1 MAKPL
6 SRRDFLVRSGLLA
19 VGGSGVL
26 AACSS
31 DSHSGSDSGS
41 GSTDSAAS
49 GAGAGSGSGSG
60 KKGVVRIGTWPLY
73 IENDTDPQESAT
85 IKAFTKATGI
95 KVEYSSTIDGNDSFT
110 SKYEGDL
117 KAGKDIGFDI
127 VVPTSWMAAR
137 WIKNGWTQE
146 IPADLVP
153 NKANLIDSLANPVWD
168 AGRKFSLPFSIIQ
181 TGIAYY
187 PDKVGGDIANLA
199 GLLDPKLKGKV
210 TILNELRDAVG
221 LFLLADGV
229 KPEDASIDQCL
240 AAIGK
245 IKAARSGG
253 QFRKVTGNGYIEDLR
268 LGDVSAC
275 MAWSGDVAS
284 IQAEK
289 PDLKWVLPSDGAMS
303 SVDTMI
309 IPKGGNAEMAAAWL
323 NFLYDPTVS
332 GPLFEAISYSSPV
345 KDAGKS
351 MSAEAAGN
359 VLINPAADANL
370 HEFRQLTDE
379 ENVTLETA
387 FAEATQQ

>member
-1 MAKPL
+1 MVKPL

-31 DSHSGSDSGS
+31 DSGSSSADSSASDSGS
-41 GSTDSAAS
+41 GSSP
-49 GAGAGSGSGSG
+49 GS

-153 NKANLIDSLANPVWD
+153 NKANILDSMANPVWD
-168 AGRKFSLPFSIIQ
+168 AGRKFSLPYAIIQ

-187 PDKVGGDIANLA
+187 PEKVGGDITNLA

-210 TILNELRDAVG
+210 TILSELRDAVG
-221 LFLLADGV
+221 LFLMADGV

-240 AAIGK
+240 AAIGE

-268 LGDVSAC
+268 LGDVAAC

-289 PDLKWVLPSDGAMS
+289 PDLKWILPTDGAMS

-323 NFLYDPTVS
+323 NFLFDPTVS
-332 GPLFEAISYSSPV
+332 GPLFESISYSSPV

-370 HEFRQLTDE
+370 HEFRQLTDD

>member
-1 MAKPL
+1 MVKPL

-19 VGGSGVL
+19 LGGSSVL

-31 DSHSGSDSGS
+31 DS
-41 GSTDSAAS
+41 
-49 GAGAGSGSGSG
+49 GSGSGATDSAG
-60 KKGVVRIGTWPLY
+60 GGSAASPAKKGVVRIATWPLY
-73 IENDTDPQESAT
+73 IENDIDPQESAT

-110 SKYEGDL
+110 AKYEGDL

-137 WIKNGWTQE
+137 WIKNGWAQE
-146 IPADLVP
+146 IPSDLVP
-153 NKANLIDSLANPVWD
+153 NKANVLDSLANPAWD

-187 PDKVGGDIANLA
+187 PEKVGGEIARMADFLN
-199 GLLDPKLKGKV
+199 PKIKGKV
-210 TILNELRDAVG
+210 TLLNELRDAVG

-240 AAIGK
+240 AAVAK
-245 IKAARSGG
+245 VKAARSAG

-268 LGDVSAC
+268 LGDVAAA

-289 PDLKWVLPSDGAMS
+289 PDLKWVLPAGGAMS
-303 SVDTMI
+303 AVDTMI
-309 IPKGGNAEMAAAWL
+309 IPKGGNAEMAAAWM

-351 MSAEAAGN
+351 MSAEAASN
-359 VLINPAADANL
+359 PLINPAADADL
-370 HEFRQLTDE
+370 HEFRELTDE
-379 ENVTLETA
+379 ESVTLETA

>member
-26 AACSS
+26 ASCSS
-31 DSHSGSDSGS
+31 DSDS
-41 GSTDSAAS
+41 GSTDSSAA
-49 GAGAGSGSGSG
+49 GAGSGSGSGSG

-117 KAGKDIGFDI
+117 KAGKDIGFDV

-146 IPADLVP
+146 IPADLVK
-153 NKANLIDSLANPVWD
+153 NKANLIDSMANPVWD

-187 PDKVGGDIANLA
+187 PDKVGGDITNLA

-210 TILNELRDAVG
+210 TILSELRDAVG

-289 PDLKWVLPSDGAMS
+289 PDLKWILPSDGAMS

-309 IPKGGNAEMAAAWL
+309 IPKGGNAEMAAAWM

-351 MSAEAAGN
+351 MSAEAADN
-359 VLINPAADANL
+359 ELINPAADANL

>member
-1 MAKPL
+1 MVKPL
-6 SRRDFLVRSGLLA
+6 SRRDFLVRSGLLVA
-19 VGGSGVL
+19 GGSSVL

-31 DSHSGSDSGS
+31 DSDSDSGATDSVAS
-41 GSTDSAAS
+41 GS
-49 GAGAGSGSGSG
+49 GGSGSSG

-117 KAGKDIGFDI
+117 KAGKDIGFDV

-153 NKANLIDSLANPVWD
+153 NKVNLIDSLANPAWD
-168 AGRKFSLPFSIIQ
+168 AGRKFSLPYSIIQ

-187 PDKVGGDIANLA
+187 PDKVGGEITSMADFLN
-199 GLLDPKLKGKV
+199 PKLKGKV
-210 TILNELRDAVG
+210 TLLSELRDAVG

-240 AAIGK
+240 AAVAK
-245 IKAARSGG
+245 IKAARSAG

-268 LGDVSAC
+268 LGDVAAA

-309 IPKGGNAEMAAAWL
+309 IPKGGNAEMAAAWM

-332 GPLFEAISYSSPV
+332 GPLFESISYSSPV

-351 MSAEAAGN
+351 MSAEAASN
-359 VLINPAADANL
+359 LLINPAADANL
-370 HEFRQLTDE
+370 REFRVLSDE
-379 ENVTLETA
+379 ESVTLETA

>member
-1 MAKPL
+1 MVKPL
-6 SRRDFLVRSGLLA
+6 SRRDFLVRSGLLVA
-19 VGGSGVL
+19 GGSSVL

-31 DSHSGSDSGS
+31 DSDSDSGATDSVAS
-41 GSTDSAAS
+41 GS
-49 GAGAGSGSGSG
+49 GGSGSSG

-117 KAGKDIGFDI
+117 KAGKDIGFDV

-153 NKANLIDSLANPVWD
+153 NKVNLIDSLANPAWD
-168 AGRKFSLPFSIIQ
+168 AGRKFSLPYSIIQ

-187 PDKVGGDIANLA
+187 PDKVGGEITSMADFLN
-199 GLLDPKLKGKV
+199 PKLKGKV
-210 TILNELRDAVG
+210 TLLSELRDAVG

-240 AAIGK
+240 AAVAK
-245 IKAARSGG
+245 IKAARSAG

-268 LGDVSAC
+268 LGDVAAA

-309 IPKGGNAEMAAAWL
+309 IPKGGNAEMAAAWM

-351 MSAEAAGN
+351 MSAEAASN
-359 VLINPAADANL
+359 LLINPAADANL
-370 HEFRQLTDE
+370 REFRVLSDE
-379 ENVTLETA
+379 ESVTLETA

>member
-1 MAKPL
+1 MVMSL
-6 SRRDFLVRSGLLA
+6 TRRDFLVRSGLLV
-19 VGGSGVL
+19 VGGSGLL

-31 DSHSGSDSGS
+31 DSGSESETKS
-41 GSTDSAAS
+41 GSTDSSAS
-49 GAGAGSGSGSG
+49 GTKGSGTN
-60 KKGVVRIGTWPLY
+60 KGTVRIGTWPLY
-73 IENDTDPQESAT
+73 IENDTDPQASPT
-85 IKAFTKATGI
+85 IQAFTKATGI

-117 KAGKDIGFDI
+117 KAGKDIGFDV
-127 VVPTSWMAAR
+127 VVPTAWMAAR
-137 WIKNGWTQE
+137 WISNGWTRE

-153 NKANLIDSLANPVWD
+153 NRVNVIDSMVNPPWD
-168 AGRKFSLPFSIIQ
+168 IGRKHSLPFAIIQ

-187 PDKVGGDIANLA
+187 PDKVGGDIASLA
-199 GLLDPKLKGKV
+199 DLLDPKLKGKV
-210 TILNELRDAVG
+210 TVLSELRDTVG

-229 KPEDASIDQCL
+229 NPEDASIDQCL
-240 AAIGK
+240 AAIAK
-245 IKAARSGG
+245 IKAARDRG

-289 PDLKWVLPSDGAMS
+289 PDLKWVLPTGGGMS
-303 SVDTMI
+303 AVDTMI

-345 KDAGKS
+345 KGAGDS

-359 VLINPAADANL
+359 VLINPPASAKL
-370 HEFRQLTDE
+370 HEFRMLTDE

-387 FAEATQQ
+387 FAQATQQ

>member
-1 MAKPL
+1 MVKPL
-6 SRRDFLVRSGLLA
+6 SRRDFLVRSGLLVA
-19 VGGSGVL
+19 SGTGAL

-31 DSHSGSDSGS
+31 DSGS
-41 GSTDSAAS
+41 GTDSATS
-49 GAGAGSGSGSG
+49 GAGAGGSSS

-127 VVPTSWMAAR
+127 VVPTAWMAAR
-137 WIKNGWTQE
+137 WISNGWTQE

-153 NKANLIDSLANPVWD
+153 NKANLLDSLANPTWD
-168 AGRKFSLPFSIIQ
+168 PGRKSSLPFSIIQ

-187 PDKVGGDIANLA
+187 PEKVGGDITNLA

-210 TILNELRDAVG
+210 TILSELRDTVG

-229 KPEDASIDQCL
+229 SPEDASIDQCL

-245 IKAARSGG
+245 IKAARNGG

-303 SVDTMI
+303 AVDTMI

-345 KDAGKS
+345 KDAGSS

-359 VLINPAADANL
+359 VLINPAPDANL

>member
-1 MAKPL
+1 MVKPL
-6 SRRDFLVRSGLLA
+6 SRRDFLVRSGLLV
-19 VGGSGVL
+19 VGGSSVL

-31 DSHSGSDSGS
+31 DSDSDSGATDSVAS
-41 GSTDSAAS
+41 GS
-49 GAGAGSGSGSG
+49 GGSGSSG

-117 KAGKDIGFDI
+117 KAGKDIGFDV

-153 NKANLIDSLANPVWD
+153 NKVNLIDSLANPAWD
-168 AGRKFSLPFSIIQ
+168 AGRKFSLPYSIIQ

-187 PDKVGGDIANLA
+187 PDKVGGEITSMADFLN
-199 GLLDPKLKGKV
+199 PKLKGKV
-210 TILNELRDAVG
+210 TLLSELRDAVG

-240 AAIGK
+240 AAVAK
-245 IKAARSGG
+245 IKAARSAG

-268 LGDVSAC
+268 LGDVAAA

-309 IPKGGNAEMAAAWL
+309 IPKGGNAEMAAAWM

-351 MSAEAAGN
+351 MSAEAASN
-359 VLINPAADANL
+359 LLINPAADANL
-370 HEFRQLTDE
+370 REFRVLSDE
-379 ENVTLETA
+379 ESVTLETA

>member
-1 MAKPL
+1 MVKPL
-6 SRRDFLVRSGLLA
+6 SRRDFLVRSSLLA

-31 DSHSGSDSGS
+31 DSGSSS
-41 GSTDSAAS
+41 GSTDSAT
-49 GAGAGSGSGSG
+49 GSGSGSG
-60 KKGVVRIGTWPLY
+60 SALKKGVVRIGTWPLY

-146 IPADLVP
+146 IPADLVL
-153 NKANLIDSLANPVWD
+153 NKANVLDSMANPVWD
-168 AGRKFSLPFSIIQ
+168 AGRKFSLPYAIIQ

-187 PDKVGGDIANLA
+187 PEKVGGEITNLA

-221 LFLLADGV
+221 LFLMADGV

-268 LGDVSAC
+268 LGDLAAC

-309 IPKGGNAEMAAAWL
+309 IPKGGNAEMAAAWM

-351 MSAEAAGN
+351 MSAEAASN

-370 HEFRQLTDE
+370 HEFRQLTDK

-387 FAEATQQ
+387 FAQATQQ

>member
-1 MAKPL
+1 MVKPL

-19 VGGSGVL
+19 VGGSSVL

-31 DSHSGSDSGS
+31 DSGSDS
-41 GSTDSAAS
+41 TDSS
-49 GAGAGSGSGSG
+49 SAGSGSSG
-60 KKGVVRIGTWPLY
+60 KGGVVRIGTWPLY

-117 KAGKDIGFDI
+117 KAGKDIGFDV

-137 WIKNGWTQE
+137 WIQNGWTQE

-153 NKANLIDSLANPVWD
+153 NKANLLDSMANPVWD
-168 AGRKFSLPFSIIQ
+168 AGRKFSLPFAVIQ

-187 PDKVGGDIANLA
+187 PEKVGGDITNLA
-199 GLLDPKLKGKV
+199 GLLDPKIKGKV
-210 TILNELRDAVG
+210 TILSELRDAVG

-245 IKAARSGG
+245 IKAVRSAG

-345 KDAGKS
+345 KGAGKS

-359 VLINPAADANL
+359 ELINPAADANL

>member
-6 SRRDFLVRSGLLA
+6 TRRDFLVRSGLLA
-19 VGGSGVL
+19 VGGAGAL
-26 AACSS
+26 AACSN
-31 DSHSGSDSGS
+31 DSGSESGTTDSSASGSASGS
-41 GSTDSAAS
+41 GS
-49 GAGAGSGSGSG
+49 

-95 KVEYSSTIDGNDSFT
+95 KVEYSSTVDGNDSFT

-153 NKANLIDSLANPVWD
+153 NKANILDSLANPVWD
-168 AGRKFSLPFSIIQ
+168 AGRKSSLPYAIIQ

-187 PDKVGGDIANLA
+187 PEKVGGDITNLA
-199 GLLDPKLKGKV
+199 GMLDPKLKGKV
-210 TILNELRDAVG
+210 TILSELRDAVG
-221 LFLLADGV
+221 LFLMADGIN
-229 KPEDASIDQCL
+229 PEDASIDQCL
-240 AAIGK
+240 AAIAK
-245 IKAARSGG
+245 IKAARSAG

-268 LGDVSAC
+268 LGDVAAC

-309 IPKGGNAEMAAAWL
+309 IPKGGNAEMAAAWM

-351 MSAEAAGN
+351 MSDEAASN
-359 VLINPAADANL
+359 VLINPAPDANL

>member
-1 MAKPL
+1 MVKPL

-19 VGGSGVL
+19 VGGSSIL

-31 DSHSGSDSGS
+31 NSGS
-41 GSTDSAAS
+41 GSTDST
-49 GAGAGSGSGSG
+49 GSGSGSG
-60 KKGVVRIGTWPLY
+60 SSGKGGVVRIGTWPLY

-117 KAGKDIGFDI
+117 KAGKDIGFDV

-153 NKANLIDSLANPVWD
+153 NKANLLDSMANPVWD
-168 AGRKFSLPFSIIQ
+168 AGRKFSLPFAIIQ

-187 PDKVGGDIANLA
+187 PEKVGGDITNLA

-210 TILNELRDAVG
+210 TILSELRDAVG

-245 IKAARSGG
+245 IKAVRSAG

-345 KDAGKS
+345 KGAGKS
-351 MSAEAAGN
+351 MSTEAAGN
-359 VLINPAADANL
+359 DLINPPADANL

>member
-1 MAKPL
+1 MVKQL

-31 DSHSGSDSGS
+31 DSGSSSADS
-41 GSTDSAAS
+41 SAS
-49 GAGAGSGSGSG
+49 GSGSGSSSG
-60 KKGVVRIGTWPLY
+60 SKKGVVRIGTWPLY

-153 NKANLIDSLANPVWD
+153 NKANILDSMANPVWD
-168 AGRKFSLPFSIIQ
+168 AGRKFSLPYAIIQ

-187 PDKVGGDIANLA
+187 PEKVGGDITNLA

-210 TILNELRDAVG
+210 TILSELRDAVG
-221 LFLLADGV
+221 LFLMADGV

-240 AAIGK
+240 AAIGE

-268 LGDVSAC
+268 LGDVAAC

-289 PDLKWVLPSDGAMS
+289 PDLKWILPTDGAMS

-323 NFLYDPTVS
+323 NFLFDPTVS
-332 GPLFEAISYSSPV
+332 GPLFESISYSSPV

-370 HEFRQLTDE
+370 HEFRQLTDD

>member
-1 MAKPL
+1 MVKPL
-6 SRRDFLVRSGLLA
+6 SRRDFLVRSSLLA

-31 DSHSGSDSGS
+31 DSGSSS
-41 GSTDSAAS
+41 GSTDSAT
-49 GAGAGSGSGSG
+49 GSGSGSG
-60 KKGVVRIGTWPLY
+60 SASKKGVVRIGTWPLY

-153 NKANLIDSLANPVWD
+153 NKANILDSMANPVWD
-168 AGRKFSLPFSIIQ
+168 AGRKFSLPYAIIQ

-187 PDKVGGDIANLA
+187 PEKVGGEITNLA

-210 TILNELRDAVG
+210 TILSELRDAVG
-221 LFLLADGV
+221 LFLMADGV

-240 AAIGK
+240 AAISK
-245 IKAARSGG
+245 IKSARSGG

-268 LGDVSAC
+268 LGDVAAC

-309 IPKGGNAEMAAAWL
+309 IPKGGNAEMAAAWM

-351 MSAEAAGN
+351 MSAEAASN
-359 VLINPAADANL
+359 VLINPTADANL

>member
-1 MAKPL
+1 MVKPL

-19 VGGSGVL
+19 MGGTSVL

-31 DSHSGSDSGS
+31 DSGSGASDSKGGS
-41 GSTDSAAS
+41 GGS
-49 GAGAGSGSGSG
+49 GA
-60 KKGVVRIGTWPLY
+60 KKGVVRIATWPLY
-73 IENDTDPQESAT
+73 IENDTDPQASAT
-85 IKAFTKATGI
+85 IQAFTKATGI

-117 KAGKDIGFDI
+117 KAGKDIGFDV

-137 WIKNGWTQE
+137 WISNGWTQE

-153 NKANLIDSLANPVWD
+153 NKANVLDSLANPVWD
-168 AGRKFSLPFSIIQ
+168 AGRKFSLPFSIFQ

-187 PDKVGGDIANLA
+187 PDKVGGDITSLA

-210 TILNELRDAVG
+210 TVLSELRDTVG

-240 AAIGK
+240 AAIAK
-245 IKAARSGG
+245 IKKARDGG

-268 LGDVSAC
+268 LGDVAAA
-275 MAWSGDVAS
+275 MAWSGDVVS

-289 PDLKWVLPSDGAMS
+289 PELKWVLPSDGAMS
-303 SVDTMI
+303 SVDTMV
-309 IPKGGNAEMAAAWL
+309 IPKGGNAEMAAAWM

-351 MSAEAAGN
+351 MTDDAASN
-359 VLINPAADANL
+359 VLINPPVDANL
-370 HEFRQLTDE
+370 HEFRQLTDD